1 MNTAAEVAP
10 GEAILPH
17 TCSFVFADGSAC
29 PGEVEGEGGLCFW
42 HDPKVPKDGPD
53 IRQRLE
59 AWARSG
65 RSMEGFVLRQAR
77 LEGAR
82 LSSQQGFDLRR
93 ADLSRANLQ
102 GASLFN
108 LDLRGAQLLKA
119 DFSRANLNHAKMQDA
134 DLLGAILE
142 GTKLEEVEW
151 GEVVMQEQQAHL
163 AGAEGKGEEA
173 ARLYKEAEEVYRN
186 LRRTYDS
193 SGYAQDAGR
202 FFYREMVMRRK
213 LMPRWSAQRLWSK
226 LVDLVCGYGESPP
239 RVIVFSFINI
249 FGAAVFY
256 LFLGVHTAHGFLVFE
271 ARAGVEENLWRYL
284 TCVYYSVVTFVTLG
298 YGDIVPVGY
307 SRPIAAIEGFIG
319 GFNMALF
326 IAVFSKRMT
335 RS

>member
-1 MNTAAEVAP
+1 MNTTAEGAP
-10 GEAILPH
+10 DLETPQR
-17 TCSFVFADGSAC
+17 TCAYVYTDGTSC
-29 PGEVEGEGGLCFW
+29 PGEVEGEGNLCFW
-42 HDPKVPKDGPD
+42 HDPKAAKDGAD

-108 LDLRGAQLLKA
+108 LDLREAQLLKT
-119 DFSRANLNHAKMQDA
+119 DFSRANLNHAKLENA
-134 DLLGAILE
+134 DLLGTILD

-151 GEVVMQEQQAHL
+151 GEVAMQEQKAQY
-163 AGAEGKGEEA
+163 AGSEGKREEA

-193 SGYAQDAGR
+193 SGYFQDAGR

-213 LMPRWSAQRLWSK
+213 LMRRWSVQHLWSK
-226 LVDLVCGYGESPP
+226 LVDLMCGYGELPP
-239 RVIVFSFINI
+239 RVLLFSFIVV

-271 ARAGVEENLWRYL
+271 ASAGIEENIWRYF
-284 TCVYYSVVTFVTLG
+284 TCVYYSVITFCTIG

-307 SRPIAAIEGFIG
+307 SRIIASIEGFIG
-319 GFNMALF
+319 AFAIALF
-326 IAVFSKRMT
+326 IVVFSKKMT

>member
-1 MNTAAEVAP
+1 MNTAAEGVP
-10 GEAILPH
+10 GETVPQH
-17 TCSFVFADGSAC
+17 TCSYVFANGSTC
-29 PGEVEGEGGLCFW
+29 PGEVEAEGGLCFW
-42 HDPKVPKDGPD
+42 HDPKAAKDGAD
-53 IRQRLE
+53 LRQRLE
-59 AWARSG
+59 AWAYGG

-77 LEGAR
+77 LEGVR
-82 LSSQQGFDLRR
+82 LHRGFDLRR

-102 GASLFN
+102 GASLFSI
-108 LDLRGAQLLKA
+108 DLRGAQLLKT
-119 DFSRANLNHAKMQDA
+119 DFSRANLNHAKLADA
-134 DLLGAILE
+134 DLLGVVLE
-142 GTKLEEVEW
+142 GTKLEEVDW
-151 GEVVMQEQQAHL
+151 GEMVMQEQQAHH
-163 AGAEGKGEEA
+163 AGAEGKSDEA

-193 SGYAQDAGR
+193 SGYFQDAGR

-213 LMPRWSAQRLWSK
+213 LMPRWSAQRIWSK

-239 RVIVFSFINI
+239 RVLLFSFINI

-256 LFLGVHTAHGFLVFE
+256 LFLGVHTAHGFLVFD
-271 ARAGVEENLWRYL
+271 AQAGFEENIWRYL

-307 SRPIAAIEGFIG
+307 SRPVAAIEGFIG

-326 IAVFSKRMT
+326 ITVFSKKMT

>member
-1 MNTAAEVAP
+1 MNTAADEVP
-10 GEAILPH
+10 GEPAPPACAYVL
-17 TCSFVFADGSAC
+17 ADGLTC
-29 PGEVEGEGGLCFW
+29 PGEVEAQGDLCFW
-42 HDPKVPKDGPD
+42 HDPKAPKDGPE

-93 ADLSRANLQ
+93 TDLSRANLQ

-108 LDLRGAQLLKA
+108 LDLREAQLLKA
-119 DFSRANLNHAKMQDA
+119 DFSRANLNHAKLENA
-134 DLLGAILE
+134 DLLGAMLE

-151 GEVVMQEQQAHL
+151 GEVVLQERRAD
-163 AGAEGKGEEA
+163 AATAEGKTEEA

-193 SGYAQDAGR
+193 SGYFHDAGG

-213 LMPRWSAQRLWSK
+213 LLPRWSAQRLWSK

-239 RVIVFSFINI
+239 RVLVFSASVI
-249 FGAAVFY
+249 FGSALMY
-256 LFLGVHTAHGFLVFE
+256 LLLGVHTPHGFLILEPHLGF
-271 ARAGVEENLWRYL
+271 AENFARYL
-284 TCVYYSVVTFVTLG
+284 TCVYFSVVTFCTIG
-298 YGDIVPVGY
+298 YGDVLPVGHA
-307 SRPIAAIEGFIG
+307 RPVAAMEGFIG
-319 GFNMALF
+319 AFSMALF
-326 IAVFSKRMT
+326 ILVFSKKMT